1 MELFEIGAKFVII
14 DGFVERE
21 RERKTLVEFVDDS
34 FGNLTRDKI
43 ILLFNF

>member
-21 RERKTLVEFVDDS
+21 REKDS
-34 FGNLTRDKI
+34 CRVRR
-43 ILLFNF
+43 